1 MDVEGGILKF
11 PIVPGGALFLVP
23 RGFFG
28 DSRAAGRGDVSI
40 VVRQGEENMT
50 GQVARAWVDAV
61 NSHDPARIRTVLADD
76 FIWELGGSSTQG
88 ADASAEAWR
97 LWFIGFPDFTF
108 DVLRSLVDGEFAT
121 LQVKMRGTHRGVFRF
136 RGTHSM
142 DEGLPPTGKAFDLP
156 GCAVHQ
162 VQHGKIIRLWA
173 YWDTAT
179 LLRQLGLLP
188 GA

>member
-1 MDVEGGILKF
+1 MVE
-11 PIVPGGALFLVP
+11 
-23 RGFFG
+23 
-28 DSRAAGRGDVSI
+28 
-40 VVRQGEENMT
+40 
-50 GQVARAWVDAV
+50 QVARAWIDAV
-61 NSHDPARIRTVLADD
+61 NSHDPARIRAVLADD
-76 FIWELGGSSTQG
+76 FVWELGESSTRG
-88 ADASAEAWR
+88 GDTSAEAWR
-97 LWFIGFPDFTF
+97 LWFVGFPDFTF
-108 DVLRSLVDGEFAT
+108 DVLRSLVDGEFVA

-142 DEGLPPTGKAFDLP
+142 ERGLAPTGKAFDLP
-156 GCAVHQ
+156 GCAVHH